1 MELIAIAE
9 AAKLLGVSPITLRRY
24 ETTDGK
30 WVEIFGQ
37 RIRVHRM
44 SPAPLGRRRYDRN
57 EIMRALARISRA
69 K

>member
-1 MELIAIAE
+1 MDLISISE
-9 AAKLLGVSPITLRRY
+9 AAKLLGVSAITLRKY
-24 ETTDGK
+24 ETPDGK

-57 EIMRALARISRA
+57 EVMRAVARMQRA

>member
-1 MELIAIAE
+1 VDLISIGE
-9 AAKLLGVSPITLRRY
+9 AAKLLGVAPFTMRRY
-24 ETTDGK
+24 ETPDGK
-30 WVEIFGQ
+30 WLEIFGQ

-57 EIMRALARISRA
+57 EIMRALARMQRA